1 MARFEIKIPGSLYS
15 LWPSGEEIPLID
27 CYFTAGN
34 ADREFMVHTEVDAES
49 EEEARRVGREKC
61 QDAANL
67 LELCIGA
74 PLNLHEKGEQVRGER
89 GTVSFSNAHTRFSI
103 VNAPLAKEQLEAAA
117 KAQSAIQAEQDPEK
131 KEALFRAIHW
141 QALARWETKSKI
153 DRFIKF
159 WIALEVLVE
168 GKGKDLVKKVNKQL
182 KKLYADC
189 PDAKLDAKLKDKDVV
204 GRIYGVRRDIVHY
217 GVREPQQL
225 GEKIKQLEDI
235 LADLL
240 RQRLG
245 LEFKGLAKKHF
256 E

>member
-1 MARFEIKIPGSLYS
+1 MARFEIKIPGSMYCI
-15 LWPSGEEIPLID
+15 WPSGKEITLLD
-27 CYFTAGN
+27 CCFTAGN
-34 ADREFMVHTEVDAES
+34 VDREFMVHTELDAKS

-67 LELCIGA
+67 LEFCMEE
-74 PLNLHEKGEQVRGER
+74 PLNLDEKGEQVRGER
-89 GTVSFSNAHTRFSI
+89 GTVSFSNAHARFSI
-103 VNAPLAKEQLEAAA
+103 SNAPLAKEQLEAAA
-117 KAQSAIQAEQDPEK
+117 KAQSAIQAEQDHKK
-131 KEALFRAIHW
+131 KESLIRAIHW
-141 QALARWETKSKI
+141 QALGRRETKSRI

-168 GKGKDLVKKVNKQL
+168 GKGEYLVRKVKQRL
-182 KKLYADC
+182 QELYPHYA
-189 PDAKLDAKLKDKDVV
+189 PEQIRGVV
-204 GRIYGVRRDIVHY
+204 GRIYGVRKDIVHY

-245 LEFKGLAKKHF
+245 LEFRALAKKHF

>member
-15 LWPSGEEIPLID
+15 LWPSGEEITLID
-27 CYFTAGN
+27 CYFAAGN
-34 ADREFMVHTEVDAES
+34 ADREFMVSTEVDVES

-61 QDAANL
+61 QDATNL

-168 GKGKDLVKKVNKQL
+168 GEGRKLVPKGSHPLQE
-182 KKLYADC
+182 LY
-189 PDAKLDAKLKDKDVV
+189 PHYLPEQIKDVV
-204 GRIYGVRRDIVHY
+204 GRIYGVRADIVHF
-217 GVREPQQL
+217 GVRKPQEL
-225 GEKIKQLEDI
+225 EEKLKQLEDI
-235 LADLL
+235 LSDLI

-245 LEFKGLAKKHF
+245 LEFRALAKKHF
-256 E
+256 EEVGFL

>member
-131 KEALFRAIHW
+131 KESLIRAVNW
-141 QALARWETKSKI
+141 QALARRETRNKV

-168 GKGKDLVKKVNKQL
+168 GKGKYLVRKVKHRLQE
-182 KKLYADC
+182 LYPHYAPRQID
-189 PDAKLDAKLKDKDVV
+189 DVV
-204 GRIYGVRRDIVHY
+204 GPIYGVRVDIVHY
-217 GVREPQQL
+217 GGREPQKVE
-225 GEKIKQLEDI
+225 EKLKQLEDI
-235 LADLL
+235 LGDLL

-245 LEFKGLAKKHF
+245 LEFKALAKKHF